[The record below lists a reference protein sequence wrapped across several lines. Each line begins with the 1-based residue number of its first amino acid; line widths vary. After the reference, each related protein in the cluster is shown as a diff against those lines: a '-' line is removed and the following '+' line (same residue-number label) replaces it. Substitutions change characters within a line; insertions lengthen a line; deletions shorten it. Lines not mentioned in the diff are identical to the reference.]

1 MTDARLPDTWLDNPR
16 FEEFEPETWKLFIDC
31 LMYCNRFGTDGK
43 VTKSRLLKL
52 SVGYNHELLIDQ
64 MERASVLTREPW
76 GIQFAWEELGQ
87 SWAADVEA
95 QRKAN
100 RERQRRF
107 RERQAEIASP
117 NVTNDLTRD
126 VGQDRQGQD
135 ETF

>member
-1 MTDARLPDTWLDNPR
+1 MTDSRLPDSWLDSPR

-31 LMYCNRFGTDGK
+31 LMYCNRHGTDGQVK
-43 VTKSRLLKL
+43 TLALLKL
-52 SVGYNHELLIDQ
+52 SIGLNHELILDQ
-64 MERASVLTREPW
+64 MERASILVREPW
-76 GIQFAWEELGQ
+76 GVQLAWEELGQ

-107 RERQAEIASP
+107 RERQ
-117 NVTNDLTRD
+117 TDLSKPPVTRD
-126 VGQDRQGQD
+126 ITNYVGQDRQGQE